1 MFNIENYPGNYVMH
15 CKTREEV
22 ESFCKYLNSR
32 GFRTCTCS
40 PYRAN
45 YLWDMYGETAAFSFN
60 KGCYCEVEYYRKSSE
75 NFTILEWEDFMNH
88 TFTKADLK
96 NGDIVLQRSGV
107 VQIYIESLNVFVV
120 KDGGWNDVDKFNDDL
135 THQYGDRADI
145 VAVRRPREKSDCI
158 FGAFD
163 LNYGELV
170 YDRERD
176 TVVEMTMEEI
186 CAALGKNIKIVKEK

>member
-1 MFNIENYPGNYVMH
+1 MKYKVGDKVRIVSKWVPGCRENSFGSMNKWLGKVMTIRKIDGMAYKMVEDETEGNGEGWFWYEPAIEVL
-15 CKTREEV
+15 V
-22 ESFCKYLNSR
+22 SR
-32 GFRTCTCS
+32 VS
-40 PYRAN
+40 
-45 YLWDMYGETAAFSFN
+45 
-60 KGCYCEVEYYRKSSE
+60 
-75 NFTILEWEDFMNH
+75 
-88 TFTKADLK
+88 FTKADLK

-145 VAVRRPREKSDCI
+145 VAVRRPLEKSDCV

-163 LNYGELV
+163 RNYGELV

-186 CAALGKNIKIVKEK
+186 CAALGKTIKIVKEK